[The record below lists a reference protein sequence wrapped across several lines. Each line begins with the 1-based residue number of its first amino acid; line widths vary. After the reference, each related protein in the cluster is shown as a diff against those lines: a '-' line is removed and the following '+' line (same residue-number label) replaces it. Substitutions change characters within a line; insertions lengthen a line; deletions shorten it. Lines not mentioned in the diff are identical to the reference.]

1 MERAIRGFS
10 CPAEEGEWEDFGVV
24 GEREEED
31 EGEEGVRE
39 EGTSCKETWFVSG
52 GATSADPASAN
63 CAPTTNFR
71 RPANGDGNVG
81 CVALGTERAVSSLL
95 AAPGVSTLIG
105 TIANFR
111 LSLFSICLCLYPAE
125 LPKESFFTFVPL
137 GNGEGDVSFEA
148 PAHRV
153 LASSP
158 VVSHK
163 YG

>member
-1 MERAIRGFS
+1 M
-10 CPAEEGEWEDFGVV
+10 
-24 GEREEED
+24 GEREAED

-39 EGTSCKETWFVSG
+39 EGTSCKVVSG
-52 GATSADPASAN
+52 GGTSADPASAN

-71 RPANGDGNVG
+71 RPANGDGKVG
-81 CVALGTERAVSSLL
+81 CVGLGTENAVSSLL

-105 TIANFR
+105 TIAIFR
-111 LSLFSICLCLYPAE
+111 LSLLSICLCLYTAA

-137 GNGEGDVSFEA
+137 GNVVEGDVSFEA
-148 PAHRV
+148 LARRV